1 MSTILFVVSAA
12 RSWTLADGA
21 AHPTGFW
28 AEELLTPYR
37 LLTAAGHRVD
47 IATPGGRPPIADA
60 ASVQEGDAE
69 ALAAIPGLAAPL
81 TLSTVDPAAHDA
93 VFYPGGH
100 GPMEDLAVDE
110 DSAALVTATLAAE
123 RPLALVC
130 HGLAAL
136 LPARTAT
143 GEPAAAGRRLTAFS
157 DEEERQGGLAD
168 RAPFLL
174 ESALRAQG
182 AAVVVTEPWR
192 DHVLVDGALITG
204 QNPQSS
210 GATARALLDALA

>member
-47 IATPGGRPPIADA
+47 IATPGGRPPVADA

-81 TLSTVDPAAHDA
+81 TLSTVDPAAYDA

-136 LPARTAT
+136 LPARTTT
-143 GEPAAAGRRLTAFS
+143 GEPAAAGRRLTVFS

-182 AAVVVTEPWR
+182 AAVVVTEPWG

-210 GATARALLDALA
+210 GATARALLDALD

>member
-81 TLSTVDPAAHDA
+81 TLSTVDPAAYDA

-182 AAVVVTEPWR
+182 AAVVATEPWR

>member
-12 RSWTLADGA
+12 RSWTLADGTT
-21 AHPTGFW
+21 HPTGFW

-37 LLTAAGHRVD
+37 LLTAAGHRID
-47 IATPGGRPPIADA
+47 IATPGGRLPVADP
-60 ASVQEGDAE
+60 ASLRDGDAE
-69 ALAAIPGLAAPL
+69 ALAAIPGLDSPLVLSAVDVAAY
-81 TLSTVDPAAHDA
+81 DA

-100 GPMEDLAVDE
+100 GPMEDLAVDA
-110 DSAALVTATLAAE
+110 DSAALVSATLTAE

-136 LPARTAT
+136 LPARTAS
-143 GEPAAAGRRLTAFS
+143 GEPVVAGRRLTAFS

-182 AAVVVTEPWR
+182 AAVVVTEPWG

-210 GATARALLDALA
+210 GATANALLEALA